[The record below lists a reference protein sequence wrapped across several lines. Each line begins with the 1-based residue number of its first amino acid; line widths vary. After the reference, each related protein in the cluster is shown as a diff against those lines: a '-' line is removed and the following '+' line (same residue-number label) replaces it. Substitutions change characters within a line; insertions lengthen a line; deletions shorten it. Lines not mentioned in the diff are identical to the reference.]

1 MSYRGKIEGI
11 IETIYQKNNYILD
24 KEVKE
29 VLLAEDQ
36 HKLISAPAGGTKTTL
51 TQLMVNLEKLDFMVK
66 GALHNAGV
74 KSPRDRI
81 PTTIPQNRILCIVYN
96 KHNASDIDTVH
107 ARFYNLL
114 TQLKYISPSP
124 AARNYVEP
132 GVYATT
138 LHSYADKVVKDN
150 LGVLKLRGFA
160 LSKDENINAHF
171 RATVEKTLSES
182 SVQVTQNLINDAKML
197 YDLYVGLMLYE
208 TPLDKPLT
216 DSVQFELALQNTQ
229 IPPKYLRD
237 IFTKYDA
244 RKKMLRLN
252 EFSDMLRLAN
262 EVLKVPEIREHYRS
276 IFNIIVA
283 DEVQDFT
290 PLMFSIYSSL
300 VGPDTKT
307 ITVGDGDQSIYSFL
321 GAVENAIGNFE
332 QIMGYKPTQFDL
344 AVNRRCRKETMPFAL
359 NVIEAIDSRLP
370 REIRTTKSGGELNRI
385 EYKTITEQ
393 IEIVDKILKEKVTG
407 NVGILFR
414 NKNQSIVLS
423 RYLYKRQIQAN
434 FINAHNCMQHRI
446 YTLFIETL
454 TECFISKSQKGL
466 RLLNRLL
473 PFPKKA
479 IEEFFQFDEKTGVS
493 ATCPTAQLWGNLD
506 LTPLYAD
513 SKRYFSIHEQ
523 VNFVQQ
529 VARESQSITASDCVE
544 RLLDLFYQ
552 NYFSYLTEAQE
563 DPYTDLI
570 LQWAKE
576 DLSVGFNLRTAVEN
590 LQKTIYKYMGSG
602 RKVGKLNICT
612 IHGTKGLEFNHVIL
626 NLEKDKVPPGLVLSP
641 KAQKFQEDEEN
652 RLIYV
657 AATRQIDSLTVLCN
671 MQSPHRLADEK
682 YFQTGEPVVLE
693 PKFTGKKPKIL
704 EDNLLSKPAPIGR
717 RRSMLLE
724 D

>member
-1 MSYRGKIEGI
+1 MGYKGKIEGI
-11 IETIYQKNNYILD
+11 IETIYKKNNYTLD

-29 VLLAEDQ
+29 VLLSDAQ

-66 GALHNAGV
+66 GTIHNQKV
-74 KSPRDRI
+74 DSPRDRV
-81 PTTIPQNRILCIVYN
+81 PTIINSNKILCIVYN
-96 KHNASDIDTVH
+96 RHNAGDIDTVH

-114 TQLKYISPSP
+114 SQLKFISPSP

-150 LGVLKLRGFA
+150 LSVLKLRGFA
-160 LSKDENINAHF
+160 LSKEENINANF
-171 RATVEKTLSES
+171 RATVERVLADS
-182 SVQVTQNLINDAKML
+182 SVPVTQNLINDAKML

-208 TPLDKPLT
+208 TPEEKPLT

-229 IPPKYLRD
+229 IPPKYLRE

-244 RKKMLRLN
+244 RKKMLRLH
-252 EFSDMLRLAN
+252 EFSDMLRLADQ
-262 EVLKVPEIREHYRS
+262 VLKVPEIRSHYS
-276 IFNIIVA
+276 SMFHMIVA

-321 GAVENAIGNFE
+321 GAVEDAIGNFE
-332 QIMGYKPTQFDL
+332 NIMGYEPEKFDL
-344 AVNRRCRKETMPFAL
+344 VVNRRCRKDTMPFAL
-359 NVIEAIDSRLP
+359 NVIESIPSRAP
-370 REIRTTKSGGELNRI
+370 RTIRTTKVGGELKRI
-385 EYKTITEQ
+385 EYNTINEQ
-393 IEIVDKILKEKVTG
+393 ILAIEQLLKEKTTG
-407 NVGILFR
+407 NIGILFR
-414 NKNQSIVLS
+414 NKNQSVILS
-423 RYLYKRQIQAN
+423 RFLYKRQIQAN
-434 FINAHNCMQHRI
+434 FINAHNCMQHRL

-454 TECFISKSQKGL
+454 NECFISKSQKGL

-473 PFPKKA
+473 PFSKKA
-479 IEEFFQFDEKTGVS
+479 LEEFFQFDEKTGVS

-506 LTPLYAD
+506 LTPLYKD
-513 SKRYFSIHEQ
+513 SKRFFSIDKQ
-523 VNFVQQ
+523 VKFIQQ
-529 VARESQSITASDCVE
+529 VARESHTIIASDCVDK
-544 RLLDLFYQ
+544 LLDLFYS
-552 NYFSYLTEAQE
+552 NYFSHLTEAQE

-576 DLSVGFNLRTAVEN
+576 DLAVGFNLRTAVEN
-590 LQKTIYKYMGSG
+590 LQKTIYKYMGNG

-612 IHGTKGLEFNHVIL
+612 IHGTKGLEFSHVIL
-626 NLEKDKVPPGLVLSP
+626 NLEKDKVPPGVVLSP
-641 KAQKFQEDEEN
+641 QAQRFQDDEEC

-657 AATRQIDSLTVLCN
+657 GATRQIDSLTVLCN
-671 MQSPHRLADEK
+671 MQAPHRLADEK
-682 YFQTGEPVVLE
+682 YFEAEEPVELA
-693 PKFTGKKPKIL
+693 PKFTTKKPAIFEEEIL
-704 EDNLLSKPAPIGR
+704 AKPPVTRG